1 MKKRMLPLLLSAL
14 LLCGCAAAK
23 AEPPNEAKD
32 EETDAREAYYEAL
45 IEDLREEL
53 LALRAELYV
62 KEETYRAEIE
72 RLEAE
77 LAAGGAEK
85 TPQTSL
91 FSYTLSE
98 QGATV
103 TAYHGEEAHVVLPER
118 LDGHS
123 VIAVAD
129 RAFAGCQSL
138 QSVTLPEGVLRVGW
152 FAFSG
157 CTGLTCVTLPESVT
171 SIGYEAFAYCNRD
184 LTVCAPSG
192 SFAERYAASYG
203 IRTRP
208 TA

>member
-45 IEDLREEL
+45 IEELREEL
-53 LALRAELYV
+53 LALRADLYV

-77 LAAGGAEK
+77 LAAGAEK

-98 QGATV
+98 QGV
-103 TAYHGEEAHVVLPER
+103 P
-118 LDGHS
+118 
-123 VIAVAD
+123 
-129 RAFAGCQSL
+129 L
-138 QSVTLPEGVLRVGW
+138 QL
-152 FAFSG
+152 F
-157 CTGLTCVTLPESVT
+157 CVPL
-171 SIGYEAFAYCNRD
+171 
-184 LTVCAPSG
+184 
-192 SFAERYAASYG
+192 G
-203 IRTRP
+203 IF
-208 TA
+208 